1 MVLDLANVPTPPTQ
15 LEGVRA
21 VLDSDREPLAQLM
34 LAAYRGESDDDNST
48 LEDAHE
54 EIRKTFAGE
63 YGEFLNK
70 TSVIIERDGEI
81 AATTLITLFEERPF
95 VCFTMTAPQFKRQG
109 LALATLL
116 AAIEHLKSAQEPE
129 LRLMVTAGN
138 SPAERLYEHLGFVDI
153 S

>member
-1 MVLDLANVPTPPTQ
+1 MVLDLQNFATPPTPP
-15 LEGVRA
+15 EVSRA

-34 LAAYRGESDDDNST
+34 LAAYRGESDDDNNT
-48 LEDAHE
+48 LEDAHD

-63 YGEFLNK
+63 YGEFLPDI
-70 TSVIIERDGEI
+70 SVIIERDGDI

-116 AAIEHLKSAQEPE
+116 AAIEHLKSAQETE
-129 LRLMVTAGN
+129 LRLLVTSGN
-138 SPAERLYEHLGFVDI
+138 SPAVRLYEHLGFVDI
-153 S
+153 

>member
-1 MVLDLANVPTPPTQ
+1 MVLDLENFATQPTQ
-15 LEGVRA
+15 LEVVRA
-21 VLDSDREPLAQLM
+21 VLDSDRESLAQLM
-34 LAAYRGESDDDNST
+34 LAAYRGESDDHSST

-63 YGEFLNK
+63 YGEFLPQ

-116 AAIEHLKSAQEPE
+116 AAIEHLKSAQESE
-129 LRLMVTAGN
+129 LRLLVTSGN

-153 S
+153 